1 MNGGTVMQDRP
12 LIVGA
17 GPTGLTAALFL
28 ALKGIQARLIDQAEA
43 PELQSRALAV
53 NPRTLELLSAT
64 GVADAIRADSHR
76 MRRVRFH
83 RDWQPVAE
91 LEFDARSRCMLVLPQ
106 ARTEA
111 LLREALA
118 RLGVEPERGARFE
131 GLMQDADGVV
141 ATLSHGEGKGR
152 ETARAPVLLG
162 ADGAHSRVRAALGI
176 AFEGSVFPE
185 EWPLCDIH
193 LDDPLDLDSAHVN
206 FIEDGL
212 IFMLGLSPGLWRV
225 FGNVPDILDH
235 LPPGSH
241 PGAAEWRSSFH
252 VSHRLAARENCG
264 RVALAGDAAHLHS
277 PVGARGMKSR
287 HRGRLCLRRMR
298 RGRARRTTGP
308 PRRLRPPAPRGP
320 PRGGWAGEGA
330 YAIRAWAPRSPGGA
344 AALSRSRHDP
354 VSPSR
359 QRHARHAHRA
369 RPRGEGSLTG
379 LRARNPEKC

>member
-64 GVADAIRADSHR
+64 GVADAIRADGHR

-277 PVGARGMKSR
+277 PVGARGMNLGIEDAYVFAECAADALGGRLDRLADYGRLRREVHREVVGRVKALTQFA
-287 HRGRLCLRRMR
+287 RGRPAAL
-298 RGRARRTTGP
+298 GA
-308 PRRLRPPAPRGP
+308 LRPYLVPAMTRFP
-320 PRGGWAGEGA
+320 PVANVM
-330 YAIRAWAPRSPGGA
+330 
-344 AALSRSRHDP
+344 LDT
-354 VSPSR
+354 
-359 QRHARHAHRA
+359 
-369 RPRGEGSLTG
+369 LTG
-379 LRARNPEKC
+379 LDHEVRVR